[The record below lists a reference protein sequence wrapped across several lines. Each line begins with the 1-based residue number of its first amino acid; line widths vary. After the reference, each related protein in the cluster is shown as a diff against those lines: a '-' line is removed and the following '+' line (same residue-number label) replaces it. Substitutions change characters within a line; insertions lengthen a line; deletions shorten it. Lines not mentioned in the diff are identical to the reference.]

1 MRTRAAGRPESGRTV
16 RHRIERAILRVMPT
30 TDSPLILPGDD
41 PASIAIAAAQL
52 RAGGLVVFPTETVYG
67 LGANALDAR
76 AVARVFAAKER
87 PAFDPLIVHLA
98 DSSSVA
104 LYALSEDADD
114 PRVARLAARFW
125 PGPLTLVLR
134 KRALI
139 PGIVTAGLPTVGLRV
154 PDHPVARALIRAAGI
169 PVAAPSANR
178 FGGLSPT
185 RAAHVVAGL
194 GARVDLLLDG
204 GPCRVGVESTVVLLA
219 AGRAVL
225 LRPGGLAVEAIEAE
239 IGPLEVPDDG
249 APGTAEMAP
258 GRAGA
263 HYAPR
268 ARLDLADPRD
278 PAAAAAFAVRP
289 GERVGLLAGSDAG
302 RAAAQAVGGPY
313 AAIEVLDA
321 GGDPVGAAAHL
332 FEALHALDAADL
344 SRIVAEPVPDTGLGR
359 AVMDRLRRAA
369 RGASATGGEPSGG
382 ASSGGPLSEAGPPDG
397 AGASDGADAPHGADA
412 PDVNR

>member
-1 MRTRAAGRPESGRTV
+1 VTPSASVQHAAG
-16 RHRIERAILRVMPT
+16 
-30 TDSPLILPGDD
+30 LI
-41 PASIAIAAAQL
+41 
-52 RAGGLVVFPTETVYG
+52 RAGRLVAFPTETVYG

-98 DSSSVA
+98 DASA
-104 LYALSEDADD
+104 IGACAEPADADD

-134 KRALI
+134 KRAII

-154 PDHPVARALIRAAGI
+154 PDHPVARALIRAAGV

-194 GARVDLLLDG
+194 GSRVDLVLDG
-204 GPCRVGVESTVVLLA
+204 GRCRVGVESTVVLLA

-239 IGPLEVPDDG
+239 IGPLEVPDDA
-249 APGTAEMAP
+249 APGTAELAP

-268 ARLDLADPRD
+268 APLKLADPRD
-278 PAAAAAFAVRP
+278 PAAASLFAAHP
-289 GERVGLLAGSDAG
+289 GERVGLLAASDAG
-302 RAAAQAVGGPY
+302 RAVAEAIGGPFRRRPRRHGGPPLRRPPC
-313 AAIEVLDA
+313 ARRRRPLADRGRA
-321 GGDPVGAAAHL
+321 GGRIGPGPRRDGPPPAGS
-332 FEALHALDAADL
+332 
-344 SRIVAEPVPDTGLGR
+344 SRPARGRRRRLAWGRRLGR
-359 AVMDRLRRAA
+359 RRWRCSRRRA
-369 RGASATGGEPSGG
+369 RRH
-382 ASSGGPLSEAGPPDG
+382 D
-397 AGASDGADAPHGADA
+397 ADHQ
-412 PDVNR
+412 